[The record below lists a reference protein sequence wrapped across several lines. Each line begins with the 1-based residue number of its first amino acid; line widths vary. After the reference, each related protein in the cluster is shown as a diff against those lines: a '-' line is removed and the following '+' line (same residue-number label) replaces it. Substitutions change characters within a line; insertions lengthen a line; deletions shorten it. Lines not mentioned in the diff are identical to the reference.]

1 MAAQGRS
8 GRALALLILV
18 QAACAVFFAG
28 DVIADAVDSGRP
40 LLSDPHLVVEGI
52 AVVALVAAIVIEIR
66 FLMQMLRR
74 AQLQAQS
81 LAVASGALWEALEA
95 LFGRWQLTPAEREV
109 AIFVVKGL
117 SIAEIA
123 ALRHAAEGTVKSQLN
138 AVYRKS
144 GVTGRAQLAS
154 LLIEDLLDAPL
165 VADTA
170 GHAGSG
176 ASPEANLR
184 L

>member
-1 MAAQGRS
+1 MAAPGYS

-40 LLSDPHLVVEGI
+40 LFSDTHLIVEGV
-52 AVVALVAAIVIEIR
+52 AVIALVAAIVIEIR

-81 LAVASGALWEALEA
+81 LKVASGALWEALEA
-95 LFGRWQLTPAEREV
+95 LFGRWRLTPAEREV
-109 AIFVVKGL
+109 AVFVVKGL
-117 SIAEIA
+117 SIAEVA
-123 ALRHAAEGTVKSQLN
+123 ALRDAAEGTVKSQLN
-138 AVYRKS
+138 AVYRKA
-144 GVTGRAQLAS
+144 GVSGRAQLAS

-165 VADTA
+165 VADAA
-170 GHAGSG
+170 GSEGSG
-176 ASPEANLR
+176 ASPEVDLR

>member
-1 MAAQGRS
+1 MAAPGHS

-40 LLSDPHLVVEGI
+40 LFSDTHLIVEGI
-52 AVVALVAAIVIEIR
+52 AVIALVAAIAIELR
-66 FLMQMLRR
+66 FLLQMLRR

-81 LAVASGALWEALEA
+81 LAVASGALWEVLEA
-95 LFGRWQLTPAEREV
+95 LFDRWRLTPAEREV
-109 AIFVVKGL
+109 AVFVVKGL

-138 AVYRKS
+138 AVYRKA

-165 VADTA
+165 VADRP
-170 GHAGSG
+170 GHDGGG
-176 ASPEANLR
+176 ASLVGNIR